1 MSKELEIRII
11 EFLEKEPGQLA
22 RNLGDKLNVDKKVVN
37 NILYGKLKGKVK
49 QDSKYRWYLAS
60 NDMSAEPDAPEEVF
74 ANTDLAKLCRYYLSC
89 MGHDEAGISTFAHS
103 KFGDPDY
110 IELSSLPKNTK
121 ALLAE
126 ENFQK
131 MLGKVRADR
140 SRQAMYVG
148 YPTNLKLIKSSRSNW
163 EGFMVEPILLFPIE
177 IDSSSGEAR
186 LDLSY
191 PIVNQKPLRS
201 YTNADREALMDELI
215 QLERELGIGSEEGTT
230 DLDELALRLQSVRTE
245 WPWKE
250 DIRPDALSVKNKPLS
265 ELNEEGIYNRAV
277 IIVAQKSPFTQG
289 LETELRELAKLS
301 PAALNGTAL
310 GLWLSNYPNGQEQA
324 ELGDD
329 DKLIEVLPMNLEQRL
344 AVNSALSKP
353 LTIITGP
360 PGTGKSQVV
369 TNLLLNA
376 AWQGKKVLFASKN
389 NKAVDVVETRVN
401 SLGARPILLRVGAQA
416 YQTKLAEYLMA
427 LLSAAVTED
436 DKEQF
441 EEVSDIHS
449 RLLAKIKK
457 LDKETED
464 LIAARNTT
472 DQLEQS
478 VEEVR
483 KAVSKECFQS
493 VKNQDITI
501 WTQQANAFRNALDS
515 ANKDKQNIVVKIIW
529 PLLKNARFS
538 AVSQRLPSI
547 VALSEKAELT
557 CPDKFVDEFN
567 LPAWA
572 GFLNILDER
581 LLVLGAVKEYFTA
594 LSQLQN
600 SRPLEEISF
609 ERTEI
614 LSNIASNSE
623 ALWQLWL
630 RIQPSRISQSDRTM
644 LNRYNSVLKMVMDA
658 GTEGQLSK
666 SAYKEY
672 NSIFP
677 KVSHLLPCWAVTS
690 LSARGKIPFEPGFFD
705 LVVFDE
711 ASQCDIAS
719 ALPLLYRAKAAAVIG
734 DPKQLSHI
742 STLQRGQDQQLL
754 EKYDLLPGYPHWAYS
769 YNSLFDLAAGQATSE
784 NFVNLLDHHRSHADI
799 IGFSNDQFYEGRL
812 RVATKYDNL
821 KRTTP
826 KAPGIRW
833 EDVKGSVRRPGSGG
847 AVNETE
853 AQAVVGVLEDLI
865 LKQGYKGSVGVVSP
879 FRAQANAISAAV
891 NQNDRLEK
899 ALQKH
904 GFLSDT
910 VHKFQGDER
919 DVMVFSPVVSNGMP
933 PGGLGFLRGNGNL
946 FNVAITRARAQL
958 VVVGDLSACSKCDVD
973 YLSNFANYTQKL
985 NQEEQKILNEQYG
998 DDLGYNYPV
1007 VNNPEQVSDW
1017 EKILYSA
1024 LYDAGIKTLPQYRI
1038 EKYALDLALIDGKR
1052 RLDIEVDGE
1061 KYHRNWTGELCRR
1074 DQIRN
1079 QRLYELGWDVMRF
1092 WVYEIRDDL
1101 PRCIEKVKRWAA
1113 EG

>member
-1 MSKELEIRII
+1 MAQDLEKKII
-11 EFLEKEPGQLA
+11 ELLEQEPGQLA
-22 RNLGDKLNVDKKVVN
+22 RNLGDKLSVDKTTVN
-37 NILYGKLKGKVK
+37 SLLYGKLKGKVR
-49 QDSKYRWYLAS
+49 QDSKYRWYLVS
-60 NDMSAEPDAPEEVF
+60 NDLEPDSAAPAEIF
-74 ANTDLAKLCRYYLSC
+74 ANTDLAKLCRYYLAC
-89 MGHDEAGISTFAHS
+89 MGHDEAGISTFSKS

-110 IELSSLPKNTK
+110 IELSSLPKNVK
-121 ALLAE
+121 ALEAE
-126 ENFQK
+126 ESFKK
-131 MLGKVRADR
+131 MLGKVRSDR
-140 SRQAMYVG
+140 SRQALYMG
-148 YPTNLKLIKSSRSNW
+148 YPTSLKLIKSSRSDW
-163 EGFMVEPILLFPIE
+163 EGFMVEPILLFPIN
-177 IDSSSGEAR
+177 IDPSKGEAE
-186 LDLSY
+186 LDFSY

-201 YTNADREALMDELI
+201 YTNADRDTLMDELV
-215 QLERELGIGSEEGTT
+215 QLERELGIGSDDGST
-230 DLDELALRLQSVRTE
+230 DLDELALRLQSIRTE

-250 DIRPDALSVKNKPLS
+250 NIKPNALNFKGKELS
-265 ELNEEGIYNRAV
+265 ELDEEGIYNRA
-277 IIVAQKSPFTQG
+277 IIIAAQRSPFTQG

-301 PAALNGTAL
+301 SNALNGTAL
-310 GLWLSNYPNGQEQA
+310 GLWLSNENKPQTTSEN
-324 ELGDD
+324 

-353 LTIITGP
+353 MTIITGP

-369 TNLLLNA
+369 TNLLVNA

-401 SLGARPILLRVGAQA
+401 NLGARPILLRVGAQA

-427 LLSAAVTED
+427 MLSATVSED
-436 DKEQF
+436 DKTQF
-441 EEVSDIHS
+441 EEASEIHS
-449 RLLAKIKK
+449 RLISKTEE
-457 LDKETED
+457 LDQEID
-464 LIAARNTT
+464 ALINARNTT
-472 DQLEQS
+472 DAHEQS
-478 VEEVR
+478 VEEIR
-483 KAVSKECFQS
+483 KVVSNECFQAVRNEDTS
-493 VKNQDITI
+493 I
-501 WTQQANAFRNALDS
+501 WRHQVNAFRNTLKNA
-515 ANKDKQNIVVKIIW
+515 DKNRQIPLIKLIW
-529 PLLKNARFS
+529 PLFKKTRFD
-538 AVSQRLPSI
+538 AATQRLPNI
-547 VALSEKAELT
+547 LSLCQKAELST
-557 CPDKFVDEFN
+557 PDQFIDEFN
-567 LPAWA
+567 LPAWIS
-572 GFLNILDER
+572 FLKPLDER
-581 LLVLGAVKEYFTA
+581 LDDLEAVKEYFTA
-594 LSQLQN
+594 LAHLQN
-600 SRPLEEISF
+600 SRPLEDISL
-609 ERTEI
+609 ERTKVF
-614 LSNIASNSE
+614 SDIARNSD
-623 ALWQLWL
+623 ALWKLWL

-742 STLQRGQDQQLL
+742 STMQKGQDQQLL

-833 EDVKGSVRRPGSGG
+833 VDVKGSVKRPGSGG
-847 AVNETE
+847 AVNDTE
-853 AQAVVGVLEDLI
+853 AQAVVNTLEDLV
-865 LKQGYKGSVGVVSP
+865 LKQGYEGSIGVVSP
-879 FRAQANAISAAV
+879 FRAQANAITAAV
-891 NQNDRLEK
+891 SRNNKLDN

-919 DVMVFSPVVSNGMP
+919 DIMIFSPVVSKGMP
-933 PGGLGFLRGNGNL
+933 VGGLGFLRGNGNL

-958 VVVGDLSACSKCDVD
+958 VVVGDLSECSKCEID
-973 YLSNFANYTQKL
+973 YLSNFAIYTQKL
-985 NQEEQKILNEQYG
+985 NQEKQTTLEEQYG
-998 DDLGYNYPV
+998 DDLGRNYPI

-1017 EKILYSA
+1017 ERVFYSA

-1038 EKYALDLALIDGKR
+1038 EKYALDLALLYGNR

-1092 WVYEIRDDL
+1092 WVYEIRDDM
-1101 PRCIEKVKRWAA
+1101 PKCISRVKKWLNTK
-1113 EG
+1113 

>member
-1 MSKELEIRII
+1 MPQELEVKII
-11 EFLEKEPGQLA
+11 NSLKAEPGQLA
-22 RNLGDKLNVDKKVVN
+22 RNLGDKLGVDKTVVN
-37 NILYGKLKGKVK
+37 SLLYGKLKGKVR
-49 QDSKYRWYLAS
+49 QDSKYRWYLVS
-60 NDMSAEPDAPEEVF
+60 NDVETDPSASAEIF
-74 ANTDLAKLCRYYLSC
+74 ANTDLAKLCRYYLAC

-110 IELSSLPKNTK
+110 IELSSLPKNAK
-121 ALLAE
+121 ALEAE
-126 ENFQK
+126 DGFKK

-140 SRQAMYVG
+140 SRQGLYLG
-148 YPTNLKLIKSSRSNW
+148 YPASLKLIKSNRSDW
-163 EGFMVEPILLFPIE
+163 EGFMVEPVLLFPIN
-177 IDSSSGEAR
+177 IDPSTGEPQ

-201 YTNADREALMDELI
+201 YTNADRDTLMDELV
-215 QLERELGIGSEEGTT
+215 QLERELGIGSEDGTT
-230 DLDELALRLQSVRTE
+230 DLDELALRLQSIRDE

-250 DIRPDALSVKNKPLS
+250 DIKPNALNVKGKPLS
-265 ELNEEGIYNRAV
+265 ELDEEGIYNRA
-277 IIVAQKSPFTQG
+277 IIIAAQKSPFTQG

-301 PAALNGTAL
+301 PSALNGTAL
-310 GLWLSNYPNGQEQA
+310 GSWLSNESKEADQTISEN
-324 ELGDD
+324 

-344 AVNSALSKP
+344 AINSALSKP
-353 LTIITGP
+353 MTIITGP

-369 TNLLLNA
+369 TNLLINA

-427 LLSAAVTED
+427 MLSATVSED
-436 DKEQF
+436 DKIQF
-441 EEVSDIHS
+441 EEASEIHS
-449 RLLAKIKK
+449 RLIAKTKQ
-457 LDKETED
+457 LDQETEE
-464 LIAARNTT
+464 LVSARNTT
-472 DQLEQS
+472 DALEQS
-478 VEEVR
+478 VEETR
-483 KAVSKECFQS
+483 KTISNGCFQS
-493 VKNQDITI
+493 VKNEDISN
-501 WTQQANAFRNALDS
+501 WNHQVNAFRNVLRS
-515 ANKDKQNIVVKIIW
+515 ADKEGQGQLIKLLW
-529 PLLKNARFS
+529 PLLKKSRFE
-538 AVSQRLPSI
+538 AAAQRLPG
-547 VALSEKAELT
+547 VLSLCQKAEISS
-557 CPDKFVDEFN
+557 PDQFIDELN
-567 LPAWA
+567 LPAWIS
-572 GFLNILDER
+572 FLNPLDER
-581 LLVLGAVKEYFTA
+581 LDDLKVVKEYFTA
-594 LSQLQN
+594 LARLQN
-600 SRPLEEISF
+600 SRPLEDISL
-609 ERTEI
+609 ERT
-614 LSNIASNSE
+614 NVFRDIARNSE
-623 ALWQLWL
+623 ALWKLWL

-666 SAYKEY
+666 SVYKEY

-754 EKYDLLPGYPHWAYS
+754 EKYDLLPGFPHWAYS

-821 KRTTP
+821 KRTAP
-826 KAPGIRW
+826 KAPGVRW
-833 EDVKGSVRRPGSGG
+833 VDVKGSVRRPGSGG

-853 AQAVVGVLEDLI
+853 AQAVVSALEDLV
-865 LKQGYKGSVGVVSP
+865 LKQGYKGSIGVVSP
-879 FRAQANAISAAV
+879 FRAQANAITAAV
-891 NQNDRLEK
+891 SRNDRLDKE
-899 ALQKH
+899 LQKH

-919 DVMVFSPVVSNGMP
+919 DIMIFSPVVSKGMP
-933 PGGLGFLRGNGNL
+933 VGGLGFLRGNGNL

-958 VVVGDLSACSKCDVD
+958 VVVGDLSECSKCEVD
-973 YLSNFANYTQKL
+973 YLSNFAIYTQKL
-985 NQEEQKILNEQYG
+985 IQEEQEVLEEQYG
-998 DDLGYNYPV
+998 KDLGRSYPI

-1017 EKILYSA
+1017 ERIFYSA

-1038 EKYALDLALIDGKR
+1038 EKYALDLALLDGNR

-1101 PRCIEKVKRWAA
+1101 PSCVDRVKRWLATS
-1113 EG
+1113 

>member
-1 MSKELEIRII
+1 MSKELEIKII

-49 QDSKYRWYLAS
+49 QDSKYRWYLMS
-60 NDMSAEPDAPEEVF
+60 NDMTSEPDAPEEVF

-126 ENFQK
+126 DNFQK
-131 MLGKVRADR
+131 ILGKVRADR

-177 IDSSSGEAR
+177 IDSSSGEAK

-301 PAALNGTAL
+301 PAALSGTAL
-310 GLWLSNYPNGQEQA
+310 GLWLSNHPNGQEQA

-478 VEEVR
+478 VEEIR
-483 KAVSKECFQS
+483 KTVSKECFQS

-529 PLLKNARFS
+529 PLLKNARFA

-547 VALSEKAELT
+547 EALSEKTELT

-581 LLVLGAVKEYFTA
+581 LQVLGAVKEYFTA

-609 ERTEI
+609 ERTEV

-853 AQAVVGVLEDLI
+853 AQAVVSVLEDLI

-891 NQNDRLEK
+891 NRNDRLEK

-998 DDLGYNYPV
+998 DDLGYNYPI

-1101 PRCIEKVKRWAA
+1101 PRCIEKVKRWAE